1 MTTQKEV
8 KVNQTR
14 DQWLKSLIHFNN
26 LGEMKPFSKRLLVP
40 GDLQHIVEDA
50 THWYFT
56 STGTKDP
63 HFTVE
68 GKEIISFNFEPKYAD
83 ASFRVLNAL
92 VRNGV
97 TMLATQT
104 EQVEEEPV
112 KEPKE
117 TNQESLTEQTVET
130 PAVETSTEN
139 PVQLT
144 ALQKASLIISE
155 FKDPLTGV
163 LINKFTPE
171 FYAHLIFCVDGML
184 VMQLFDPTSPECE
197 DDYNQLFTALTG
209 AYLDEFD
216 SGKISLDLV
225 STFLSEREDILT
237 RFFNALRILADDPH
251 LFERRRERP
260 LAKEPERYRENR
272 ERTTAIYARGRGP
285 AEEQINERRRRYN
298 GRLFDRDDRR

>member
-8 KVNQTR
+8 KVKQTR

-26 LGEMKPFSKRLLVP
+26 LGEMKPYSKRLVVP

-50 THWYFT
+50 AHWYFT
-56 STGTKDP
+56 STGPEDLR
-63 HFTVE
+63 FTVE
-68 GKEIISFNFEPKYAD
+68 GKEIKSFNFEPKYAD
-83 ASFRVLNAL
+83 TSFRVLNAL

-104 EQVEEEPV
+104 EQVEEPV
-112 KEPKE
+112 KESKE
-117 TNQESLTEQTVET
+117 ANQESSTEQVET
-130 PAVETSTEN
+130 PPALEKLKETS
-139 PVQLT
+139 VKLT

-155 FKDPLTGV
+155 FKDPLAGAV
-163 LINKFTPE
+163 INKFTPE
-171 FYAHLIFCVDGML
+171 FYAHLIFCVDGIL

-216 SGKISLDLV
+216 SGKISLDLA
-225 STFLSEREDILT
+225 STFLSEREVILT
-237 RFFNALRILADDPH
+237 RFFNALRILTDDLH

-260 LAKEPERYRENR
+260 LVKEPEQHRENR
-272 ERTTAIYARGRGP
+272 ERTSTIYARGRGP
-285 AEEQINERRRRYN
+285 AEEQTNERRRRN
-298 GRLFDRDDRR
+298 SERLFDRDDRR

>member
-8 KVNQTR
+8 KVKQTR

-26 LGEMKPFSKRLLVP
+26 EGEMKPFSKRLLVP
-40 GDLQHIVEDA
+40 GDLQHIVEEA
-50 THWYFT
+50 AHWYFT
-56 STGTKDP
+56 STGPKDLR
-63 HFTVE
+63 FTVE

-83 ASFRVLNAL
+83 TSFRVLNAL

-97 TMLATQT
+97 TMLAAQT
-104 EQVEEEPV
+104 EQVEEEPI

-117 TNQESLTEQTVET
+117 VNQESSTEQVET
-130 PAVETSTEN
+130 PLVLEKPKET
-139 PVQLT
+139 PVKLT

-155 FKDPLTGV
+155 FKDPLAGAV
-163 LINKFTPE
+163 VNKFTPE
-171 FYAHLIFCVDGML
+171 FYAHLIFCVDGKL

-209 AYLDEFD
+209 AYLDELD

-237 RFFNALRILADDPH
+237 RFFNALRVLTDDLH

-260 LAKEPERYRENR
+260 LVKEPEQHRENR
-272 ERTTAIYARGRGP
+272 ERTSTIYARGRGP
-285 AEEQINERRRRYN
+285 AEEQTNDRRRRN
-298 GRLFDRDDRR
+298 SERLFDRDDRR